1 MSRHSAIRMLIMALT
16 AATMLAQASLADEKP
31 EPGLNDESLSGL
43 ELRSIGPAFMSGRIA
58 DLVIHP
64 QNRNIWYV
72 AVGSGGVWK
81 TLNRG
86 TTWEPVFDDQ
96 PSYSVGAL
104 ALDPNDPDT
113 IWVGTGENVSGRH
126 VGFGDGLY
134 RSRDGGK
141 SWTNMGLKA
150 SEHIGM
156 IRIDPR
162 DSNVIYVAA
171 QGPLWS
177 AGGERGV
184 YKTIDGGETWQRI
197 LSAGKYT
204 GANEVH
210 LDPVNPDVVYAVLHQ
225 RLRNVAV
232 LINGGPESGIFKS
245 TDGGA
250 NWRELT
256 EGLPEEDKGKIGIAI
271 SSQDPDVIYATIELA
286 RRTGG
291 FWRSAD
297 GGETW
302 EKRND
307 YLSSGTGPHY
317 YQELFASP
325 HAFDRVYQMDV
336 FLHVTE
342 DGGKTFTKMPRGA
355 RHTDHHALAFVPDDP
370 LYLLVGTDGGLYESY
385 DLGATWKFAANL
397 PVTQFYK
404 VAVDYDQPFYNIYGG
419 TQDNN
424 TQGGPSRTDNIT
436 GITNADWFVTLSG
449 DGHQPAADYSNADI
463 VYAQSQQGY
472 LHRYDR
478 RTGEAVFIQPQP
490 GPGEDSE
497 RFNWDSP
504 ILISPHDP
512 ARLYFASQRIWRSDD
527 RGDSWTPISGDL
539 SRGQDRMTLPIM
551 GRVWSFDSLWDL
563 LAMSVFG
570 NVTSISESPLVDGLI
585 YAGTDDGLI
594 QITDDG
600 GDTWRRVD
608 KLPGVPANFFVN
620 DIKADL
626 HDPDTVYVVVDNHK
640 SGDFAPY
647 ILKSADRGRSW
658 RSIAGDLPER
668 HIVWRVVQDHVKPQL
683 LFAGTEF
690 GVFFTIDGGGKW
702 VKLGGAPTIPF
713 RDLAIQTRE
722 NDLVG
727 ATFGRGFYVLD
738 DYTAL
743 RLIEPGMLASETV
756 LFPVRDARWYVPKRP
771 LGCSLPDC
779 KASQGDALF
788 VAPNPPFGAVFTYYL
803 AEEILTQKGQRR
815 AREKPL
821 EAAGKDT
828 AFPGWEAVVEEA
840 IEDAPMMVL
849 TVRDPA
855 GNVVR
860 NVPGPATAGFHRVAW
875 DLRYTETTPWAPPN
889 NEEPYTP
896 PAGVMAVPGVYTV
909 TLSRRINGQLQAVG
923 QPQSFAVKSIRDP
936 VLPGPDQ
943 ARRLAFANQA
953 AELQRVVLGAVSAI
967 DELILDLDAVQQTLD
982 RSGGDPALYAEAVD
996 IEQQARR
1003 LRDLL
1008 KHSKE
1013 QDELRFPGPLSIEK
1027 RLNVAAWGKTTTLY
1041 GPTATQVDSLE
1052 IAASEYQQ
1060 IGPQVRKLI
1069 DVRFVELKR
1078 NLDAAG
1084 VPWTPSRGV
1093 PIAD

>member
-1 MSRHSAIRMLIMALT
+1 MSRHSAIRMLIMALA
-16 AATMLAQASLADEKP
+16 AATMLAQASVADEKP

-58 DLVIHP
+58 DLVVHP

-86 TTWEPVFDDQ
+86 TTWEPIFDDQ
-96 PSYSVGAL
+96 LSYSVGAL

-141 SWTNMGLKA
+141 SWTNMGLRA

-162 DSNVIYVAA
+162 DSKVIYVAA

-184 YKTIDGGETWQRI
+184 YKTVDGGETWQRI

-225 RLRNVAV
+225 RMRNVAV

-370 LYLLVGTDGGLYESY
+370 LYLLAGTDGGLYESY

-436 GITNADWFVTLSG
+436 GITNADWIVTLGG

-478 RTGEAVFIQPQP
+478 RTGEAVLIQPQP

-539 SRGQDRMTLPIM
+539 SRGEDRMTLPIM

-594 QITDDG
+594 QITGDG
-600 GDTWRRVD
+600 GATWRRVD
-608 KLPGVPANFFVN
+608 KLPGVPAHFFVN

-626 HDPDTVYVVVDNHK
+626 HDPDTVYVV
-640 SGDFAPY
+640 
-647 ILKSADRGRSW
+647 L
-658 RSIAGDLPER
+658 
-668 HIVWRVVQDHVKPQL
+668 
-683 LFAGTEF
+683 T
-690 GVFFTIDGGGKW
+690 TIS
-702 VKLGGAPTIPF
+702 
-713 RDLAIQTRE
+713 Q
-722 NDLVG
+722 
-727 ATFGRGFYVLD
+727 AT
-738 DYTAL
+738 
-743 RLIEPGMLASETV
+743 
-756 LFPVRDARWYVPKRP
+756 
-771 LGCSLPDC
+771 
-779 KASQGDALF
+779 
-788 VAPNPPFGAVFTYYL
+788 
-803 AEEILTQKGQRR
+803 
-815 AREKPL
+815 
-821 EAAGKDT
+821 
-828 AFPGWEAVVEEA
+828 
-840 IEDAPMMVL
+840 
-849 TVRDPA
+849 
-855 GNVVR
+855 
-860 NVPGPATAGFHRVAW
+860 
-875 DLRYTETTPWAPPN
+875 
-889 NEEPYTP
+889 
-896 PAGVMAVPGVYTV
+896 
-909 TLSRRINGQLQAVG
+909 SRRI
-923 QPQSFAVKSIRDP
+923 S
-936 VLPGPDQ
+936 
-943 ARRLAFANQA
+943 
-953 AELQRVVLGAVSAI
+953 
-967 DELILDLDAVQQTLD
+967 
-982 RSGGDPALYAEAVD
+982 
-996 IEQQARR
+996 
-1003 LRDLL
+1003 
-1008 KHSKE
+1008 
-1013 QDELRFPGPLSIEK
+1013 
-1027 RLNVAAWGKTTTLY
+1027 
-1041 GPTATQVDSLE
+1041 
-1052 IAASEYQQ
+1052 
-1060 IGPQVRKLI
+1060 
-1069 DVRFVELKR
+1069 
-1078 NLDAAG
+1078 
-1084 VPWTPSRGV
+1084 
-1093 PIAD
+1093 